1 MRPYLKKIIP
11 TDGLEVSVF
20 GWQFRTRR
28 DSPHSR
34 QGRVFTLVTPGENE
48 IWCAD
53 PAMAQ
58 VILTRR
64 KDFLQSPMAALIMR
78 FQGENILT
86 VSSGLSDPSC
96 ASMHTSRN
104 M

>member
-1 MRPYLKKIIP
+1 MQLRPYLKKIIP

-20 GWQFRTRR
+20 GWQYRTRR
-28 DSPHSR
+28 NSPHSR
-34 QGRVFTLVTPGENE
+34 VGPVFILVTPGENE
-48 IWCAD
+48 IWCSD

-64 KDFLQSPMAALIMR
+64 KDFVQSPMASKIMR

-86 VSSGLSDPSC
+86 VSSGLSAP
-96 ASMHTSRN
+96 A
-104 M
+104 